1 MSDKSLSQEKIN
13 NLILLYKKGLTKE
26 ALVEAEELI
35 ENNPN
40 SFFLHNIYGMIN
52 MNLKK
57 WNKSI
62 ESFSKAIEIK
72 QDYAEAHNNLGVAL
86 NNLAHME
93 KAIESYSNAI
103 KFKPNYANAHN
114 NLGSVFNDLGRWEE
128 ALESYSKALEYNPE
142 NNEAYENLIKL
153 LTFYRPKKANSNLIV
168 IANQEL
174 QNIKYNYN
182 SNKKITDNE
191 ISNFFKK
198 CNKIILKNKNK
209 ISFNRSQIY
218 RRNTIDLNCNRH
230 LEVFNNYNAIPEYCF
245 GCYKVQVEPKTIIE
259 LFKLYF
265 VFDQLQL
272 PQNNSR
278 KCLVELRPEISGTY
292 KGLIYCF
299 NLNEANEIF
308 IILKNILKNTIN
320 DEIQIKIRRGC
331 SEFAISYP
339 DYKEINQNGDQLMK
353 YKDKWREKEKIVD
366 EKLLNETQR
375 KNKKVVKDNLTGVTL
390 NDVLIMYNWLNYAKA
405 VGDNNYQIISKDI
418 LKSTYI
424 ENELSQQLDIRNKE
438 FSSIQ

>member
-1 MSDKSLSQEKIN
+1 MLDKSLEQKKIN
-13 NLILLYKKGLTKE
+13 NLILLYKKGLIKE
-26 ALVEAEELI
+26 ALTEAEQLI
-35 ENNPN
+35 ESNPN

-52 MNLKK
+52 INLKK
-57 WNKSI
+57 WSKSI

-103 KFKPNYANAHN
+103 KFKPDYANAHN
-114 NLGSVFNDLGRWEE
+114 NLGSVLNDLGRWNE
-128 ALESYSKALEYNPE
+128 ALESYSKALEHNPE
-142 NNEAYENLIKL
+142 NQEAYENLIKL
-153 LTFYRPKKANSNLIV
+153 LTFYRPKKTNSNLVV
-168 IANQEL
+168 ITNQEL

-182 SNKKITDNE
+182 LNKKITNNE
-191 ISNFFKK
+191 ISNFFKH

-209 ISFNRSQIY
+209 INFNQSQIY

-230 LEVFNNYNAIPEYCF
+230 FEVFNNFNAIPEYCF
-245 GCYKVQVEPKTIIE
+245 GCYKVQVEPKTVID

-265 VFDQLQL
+265 VFDQLKL
-272 PQNNSR
+272 PQNNTR

-308 IILKNILKNTIN
+308 KILKNILKNTIS
-320 DEIQIKIRRGC
+320 DEIKIKIRRGC

-339 DYKEINQNGDQLMK
+339 DYKEINQNGDQLMR
-353 YKDKWREKEKIVD
+353 YKDEWRQKEKIID

-375 KNKKVVKDNLTGVTL
+375 KNKKVVKNSLAGVTMS
-390 NDVLIMYNWLNYAKA
+390 DVLIMYNWLSYAKT
-405 VGDNNYQIISKDI
+405 VGDNSYKLIIKDI
-418 LKSTYI
+418 LKSTYM
-424 ENELSQQLDIRNKE
+424 ENELSQQLEMRNKE
-438 FSSIQ
+438 FLLRH

>member
-1 MSDKSLSQEKIN
+1 M
-13 NLILLYKKGLTKE
+13 
-26 ALVEAEELI
+26 
-35 ENNPN
+35 
-40 SFFLHNIYGMIN
+40 
-52 MNLKK
+52 
-57 WNKSI
+57 
-62 ESFSKAIEIK
+62 
-72 QDYAEAHNNLGVAL
+72 
-86 NNLAHME
+86 
-93 KAIESYSNAI
+93 
-103 KFKPNYANAHN
+103 
-114 NLGSVFNDLGRWEE
+114 
-128 ALESYSKALEYNPE
+128 
-142 NNEAYENLIKL
+142 
-153 LTFYRPKKANSNLIV
+153 
-168 IANQEL
+168 
-174 QNIKYNYN
+174 
-182 SNKKITDNE
+182 
-191 ISNFFKK
+191 
-198 CNKIILKNKNK
+198 
-209 ISFNRSQIY
+209 
-218 RRNTIDLNCNRH
+218 NCNRH
-230 LEVFNNYNAIPEYCF
+230 LEVFNNFNAIPEYCF

-405 VGDNNYQIISKDI
+405 VGDNNYQTISKDI

-438 FSSIQ
+438 FSSIH

>member
-1 MSDKSLSQEKIN
+1 MLDKSLEQKKIN
-13 NLILLYKKGLTKE
+13 NLILLYKKGLIKE
-26 ALVEAEELI
+26 ALTEAEQLI
-35 ENNPN
+35 ESNPN

-52 MNLKK
+52 INLKK
-57 WNKSI
+57 WSKSI

-103 KFKPNYANAHN
+103 KFKPDYANAHN
-114 NLGSVFNDLGRWEE
+114 NLGSVLNDLGRWNE

-142 NNEAYENLIKL
+142 NQEAYENLIKL
-153 LTFYRPKKANSNLIV
+153 LTFYRPKKTNSNLVV
-168 IANQEL
+168 ITNQEL

-182 SNKKITDNE
+182 LNKKITNNE
-191 ISNFFKK
+191 IYNFFKN

-209 ISFNRSQIY
+209 INFNQSQIY

-230 LEVFNNYNAIPEYCF
+230 FEVFNNFNAIPEYCF
-245 GCYKVQVEPKTIIE
+245 GCYKVQVEPKTVID

-265 VFDQLQL
+265 VFDQLKL
-272 PQNNSR
+272 PQNNTR

-308 IILKNILKNTIN
+308 KILKNILKNTIS
-320 DEIQIKIRRGC
+320 DEIKIKIRRGC

-339 DYKEINQNGDQLMK
+339 DYKEINQNGDQLMR
-353 YKDKWREKEKIVD
+353 YKDEWRQKEKIID

-375 KNKKVVKDNLTGVTL
+375 KNKKVVKNSLAGVTMS
-390 NDVLIMYNWLNYAKA
+390 DVLIMYNWLSYAKT
-405 VGDNNYQIISKDI
+405 VGDNSYKLIIKDI
-418 LKSTYI
+418 LKSTYM
-424 ENELSQQLDIRNKE
+424 ENELSQQLEMRNKE
-438 FSSIQ
+438 FLLRH

>member
-13 NLILLYKKGLTKE
+13 NLILLYKKGLIKE
-26 ALVEAEELI
+26 ALVEAEQLI

-52 MNLKK
+52 INLKK

-86 NNLAHME
+86 NNLAHLE

-103 KFKPNYANAHN
+103 KFKPDYANAHN

-182 SNKKITDNE
+182 PNKKITDNE
-191 ISNFFKK
+191 ISNFFKN

-209 ISFNRSQIY
+209 INFNRSQIY

-230 LEVFNNYNAIPEYCF
+230 LEVFNNFNAIPEYCF

-308 IILKNILKNTIN
+308 IILKNHFMELILVAMV
-320 DEIQIKIRRGC
+320 
-331 SEFAISYP
+331 F
-339 DYKEINQNGDQLMK
+339 
-353 YKDKWREKEKIVD
+353 
-366 EKLLNETQR
+366 
-375 KNKKVVKDNLTGVTL
+375 
-390 NDVLIMYNWLNYAKA
+390 
-405 VGDNNYQIISKDI
+405 
-418 LKSTYI
+418 
-424 ENELSQQLDIRNKE
+424 
-438 FSSIQ
+438 

>member
-13 NLILLYKKGLTKE
+13 NLILLYKKGLIKE
-26 ALVEAEELI
+26 ALVEAEQLI

-62 ESFSKAIEIK
+62 ESFSKAIKIK

-86 NNLAHME
+86 NNLAHLE

-103 KFKPNYANAHN
+103 KFKPDYANAHN

-142 NNEAYENLIKL
+142 NNEAHENLIKL
-153 LTFYRPKKANSNLIV
+153 LTFYKPKKANSNSIV

-209 ISFNRSQIY
+209 INFNRSQIY

-230 LEVFNNYNAIPEYCF
+230 LEVFNNFNAIPEYCF

-308 IILKNILKNTIN
+308 KILKNILKNTIN

-375 KNKKVVKDNLTGVTL
+375 KNKKVVKDSLTGVTL

-405 VGDNNYQIISKDI
+405 VGDNNYQTISKDI

-438 FSSIQ
+438 FSSIH

>member
-1 MSDKSLSQEKIN
+1 MLDKSLEQKKIN
-13 NLILLYKKGLTKE
+13 NLILLYKKGLIKE
-26 ALVEAEELI
+26 ALTEAEQLI
-35 ENNPN
+35 ESNPN

-52 MNLKK
+52 INLKK
-57 WNKSI
+57 WSKSI

-103 KFKPNYANAHN
+103 KFKPDYANAHN
-114 NLGSVFNDLGRWEE
+114 NLGSVLNDLGRWNE
-128 ALESYSKALEYNPE
+128 ALESYSKALEHNPE
-142 NNEAYENLIKL
+142 NQEAYENLIKL
-153 LTFYRPKKANSNLIV
+153 LTFYRPKKTNSNLVV
-168 IANQEL
+168 ITNQEL

-182 SNKKITDNE
+182 LNKKITNNE
-191 ISNFFKK
+191 IYNFFKN

-209 ISFNRSQIY
+209 INFNQSQIY

-230 LEVFNNYNAIPEYCF
+230 FEVFNNFNAIPEYCF
-245 GCYKVQVEPKTIIE
+245 GCYKVQVEPKTVID

-265 VFDQLQL
+265 VFDQLKL
-272 PQNNSR
+272 PQNNTR

-308 IILKNILKNTIN
+308 KILKNILKNTIS
-320 DEIQIKIRRGC
+320 DEIKIKIRRGC

-339 DYKEINQNGDQLMK
+339 DYKEINQNGDQQMK
-353 YKDKWREKEKIVD
+353 YKDEWRQKEKIID

-375 KNKKVVKDNLTGVTL
+375 KNKKVVKDSLAGVTMS
-390 NDVLIMYNWLNYAKA
+390 DVLIMYNWLSYAKT
-405 VGDNNYQIISKDI
+405 VGDNSYKLIIKDI
-418 LKSTYI
+418 LKSTYM
-424 ENELSQQLDIRNKE
+424 ENELSQQLEIRNKE
-438 FSSIQ
+438 FLLKH

>member
-1 MSDKSLSQEKIN
+1 MLDKSLEQKKIN
-13 NLILLYKKGLTKE
+13 NLILLYKKGLIKE
-26 ALVEAEELI
+26 ALTEAEQLI
-35 ENNPN
+35 ESNPN

-52 MNLKK
+52 INLKK
-57 WNKSI
+57 WSKSI
-62 ESFSKAIEIK
+62 DSFSKAIEIK

-103 KFKPNYANAHN
+103 KFKPDYANAHN
-114 NLGSVFNDLGRWEE
+114 NLGSVLNDLGRWNE

-142 NNEAYENLIKL
+142 NQEAYENLIKL
-153 LTFYRPKKANSNLIV
+153 LTFYRPKKTNSNLVV
-168 IANQEL
+168 ITNQEL

-182 SNKKITDNE
+182 LNKKITNNE
-191 ISNFFKK
+191 ISNFFKH

-209 ISFNRSQIY
+209 INFNQSQIY

-230 LEVFNNYNAIPEYCF
+230 FEVFNNFNAIPEYCF
-245 GCYKVQVEPKTIIE
+245 GCYKVQVEPKTVID

-265 VFDQLQL
+265 VFDQLKL
-272 PQNNSR
+272 PQNYTR

-308 IILKNILKNTIN
+308 KILKNILKNTIS
-320 DEIQIKIRRGC
+320 DEIKIKIRRGC

-339 DYKEINQNGDQLMK
+339 DYKEINQNGDQLMR
-353 YKDKWREKEKIVD
+353 YKDEWRQKEKIID

-375 KNKKVVKDNLTGVTL
+375 KNKKVVKNSLAGVTMS
-390 NDVLIMYNWLNYAKA
+390 DVLIMYNWLSYAKT
-405 VGDNNYQIISKDI
+405 VGDNSYKLIIKDI
-418 LKSTYI
+418 LKSTYM
-424 ENELSQQLDIRNKE
+424 ENELSQQLEMRNKE
-438 FSSIQ
+438 FLLRH